1 MELDKILHQAQAEL
15 KKSFGDDLESL
26 LVYGSAAIGDYTPG
40 VSDINLLVVLKRINI
55 YILDSMRD
63 FMKKMGRAF
72 VTAPLVMTREHIRT
86 SADVFPI
93 EFLEIKEK
101 HRMLIGEDYFAD
113 LKIDIKNL
121 RHECEHELKGRV
133 IRIRQ
138 SFIEAK
144 GSSHELKELLIS
156 AHTANFP
163 AFRTALRLKEVAP
176 PMKKEEVT
184 AALSVHF
191 DLDVDLFHTIKRL
204 RMHEIKLNAGSL
216 RELIGKYLSEVEKLA
231 AIVDRL

>member
-1 MELDKILHQAQAEL
+1 MELEKLLQKAQAEL
-15 KKSFGDDLESL
+15 KLCFGDNLESV
-26 LVYGSAAIGDYTPG
+26 LVYGSAAIDDFVPG
-40 VSDINLLVVLKRINI
+40 VSDINLLVVLKRVNI
-55 YILDSMRD
+55 YMLDSVRD

-72 VTAPLVMTREHIRT
+72 ATAPLVLTREHIRT

-101 HRMLIGEDYFAD
+101 HRMLLGDD
-113 LKIDIKNL
+113 LFIDLVIDNKNL
-121 RHECEHELKGRV
+121 RHECEHELKGRI

-138 SFIEAK
+138 SFMEAK

-156 AHTANFP
+156 AHAANFP
-163 AFRTALRLKEVAP
+163 AFRAALRLKEVVP

-184 AALSVHF
+184 AALSVNF
-191 DLDVDLFHTIKRL
+191 DLDVELFHTIKRL
-204 RMHEIKLNAGSL
+204 RMHEIKLDAKIL
-216 RELIGKYLSEVEKLA
+216 RDLIGKYLVEVEKLA

>member
-40 VSDINLLVVLKRINI
+40 VSDINLLVVLKRVNI

-93 EFLEIKEK
+93 EFLKK
-101 HRMLIGEDYFAD
+101 VFTP
-113 LKIDIKNL
+113 KKFTF
-121 RHECEHELKGRV
+121 
-133 IRIRQ
+133 RI
-138 SFIEAK
+138 IET
-144 GSSHELKELLIS
+144 E
-156 AHTANFP
+156 
-163 AFRTALRLKEVAP
+163 
-176 PMKKEEVT
+176 
-184 AALSVHF
+184 
-191 DLDVDLFHTIKRL
+191 
-204 RMHEIKLNAGSL
+204 
-216 RELIGKYLSEVEKLA
+216 
-231 AIVDRL
+231 